1 MKPERSAAL
10 LIQAQ
15 TAFREVTA
23 DPRRGRAAADA
34 VALTAHRAGAHEARV
49 VALRAAGWAARE
61 LYDHDTAQQ
70 RLREAVR
77 LARRVGLDER
87 LCEVLITR
95 SAMYLEL
102 GHPGLARRDLKEAGA
117 VASSGVA
124 GEVAFAQGL
133 LEDKV
138 GNFSAAVSAY
148 ERALDKLGED
158 RQDVRAKALNNLG
171 LTVARLGRYAQ
182 AERLLAEAVALAQT
196 FSPALMGIALES
208 RADVAIASGRYVEA
222 LRRYDRA
229 EQVLTRVGVQL
240 VDLYLG
246 KAKAL
251 LTLRLL
257 DEAADAAARAV
268 HEVDGLVGG
277 SLMLAEALLPQAQI
291 ALARNRVDEAASIAA
306 RAERLFMRQRRSGW
320 RATAALLKL
329 SAQVQREPT
338 AATVAQLDRIE
349 RTMRRIG
356 NAPGVVEVA
365 LLQGEVSASLG
376 RVRKAA
382 AAFGRAADAAA
393 HGPALLRL
401 QGRRAAARRAELHGD
416 TRRLGQ
422 LCRLGLD
429 ELAGYRATVAS
440 TELRARAAAHGMTLA
455 EIGLRAA
462 VRAGRPE
469 QIWMWME
476 RARSV
481 VFIRSST
488 QPDEQ
493 LRPMLAELRS
503 LEHRLD
509 DLSPDVAAERASLLR
524 RVAGLERRIRSESWT
539 TNDGHDAW
547 MAPSVRTLR
556 TLRTQLD
563 ERVLLQYG
571 VLDGDVC
578 GVAVTRNRLVF
589 AQLGSLDDII
599 SANHQLAFAL
609 RRLSQPRSRT
619 ATGAAFDSAKH
630 ELRRL
635 AATLLAPLST
645 GFSNA
650 DEIVVSPPG
659 ELIGIPWGALAP
671 LADRPVRV
679 VPSAV
684 AWWRSSLRTATTD
697 KVVLVAGPGLAGAE
711 DEIAAIAHR
720 YDGAVRFAPD
730 AATSDDVKQAAAGAQ
745 LVHIAAHGR
754 LRSDSPTFSSVQLA
768 DGPLTVHDLEG
779 LPEPAHHW
787 VLAACDLGNPG
798 ALAGPALEGVLAAL
812 LSGGAGAAV
821 AAVVSVPDLPTRDL
835 MVALHDRRA
844 TGMSLAD
851 ALRRAGD
858 SIDTTE
864 PTGFVAATA
873 FSCYGGG

>member
-1 MKPERSAAL
+1 MKPERAATL

-15 TAFREVTA
+15 DAFRDVTA
-23 DPRRGRAAADA
+23 DPRHGRAAAEA
-34 VALTAHRAGAHEARV
+34 VAMIARRTGAHEARV

-70 RLREAVR
+70 RLHEAVR

-95 SAMYLEL
+95 SAMHLEL
-102 GHPGLARRDLKEAGA
+102 GHPGLARRDLEEAGA
-117 VASSGVA
+117 VAGRGAA

-133 LEDKV
+133 LEDKL

-148 ERALDKLGED
+148 QRALDDLGED
-158 RQDVRAKALNNLG
+158 RNDVRAKALNNLA
-171 LTVARLGRYAQ
+171 LSVARLGRYAE

-196 FSPALMGIALES
+196 FSPALTGIALES
-208 RADVAIASGRYVEA
+208 QADVAIASGRYVEA

-229 EQVLTRVGVQL
+229 EQALTRVGVQL

-246 KAKAL
+246 KARAL

-257 DEAADAAARAV
+257 DEAAAAAARAV
-268 HEVDGLVGG
+268 REVDGRVGG

-291 ALARNRVDEAASIAA
+291 ALARNRVHEAASIAA
-306 RAERLFMRQRRSGW
+306 RAERLFRRQRRSGW
-320 RATAALLKL
+320 RVTAALVKL
-329 SAQVQREPT
+329 SAQVQQQPT
-338 AATVAQLDRIE
+338 VAMAAQLDRIE
-349 RTMRRIG
+349 RTMLRIG
-356 NAPGVVEVA
+356 NTPGMVEAA
-365 LLQGEVSASLG
+365 LLQGEVAASLG

-393 HGPALLRL
+393 NGPALLRL
-401 QGRRAAARRAELHGD
+401 QGRRAAARRAELQGD
-416 TRRLGQ
+416 TRLLGQ
-422 LCRLGLD
+422 ACRLGLD

-455 EIGLRAA
+455 EMGLRAA

-481 VFIRSST
+481 VFVRSST
-488 QPDEQ
+488 QLDEN

-524 RVAGLERRIRSESWT
+524 RIAGLERRIRSASWT
-539 TNDGHDAW
+539 RKDGHDAW
-547 MAPSVRTLR
+547 TAPSVRTLR
-556 TLRTQLD
+556 TLRQELD
-563 ERVLLQYG
+563 ERALLQYG
-571 VLDGDVC
+571 LLDGHVC

-589 AQLGSLDDII
+589 AELAPLDDIVR
-599 SANHQLAFAL
+599 ANRQLAFAL
-609 RRLSQPRSRT
+609 RRLSQPRSRAAT
-619 ATGAAFDSAKH
+619 AAAFDSARH

-635 AATLLAPLST
+635 AAALLTPLST

-650 DEIVVSPPG
+650 DEVVVSPPG

-671 LADRPVRV
+671 LTDRPVRV

-684 AWWRSSLRTATTD
+684 AWWRSALRTPVTNR
-697 KVVLVAGPGLAGAE
+697 VVLIAGPGLAGTD
-711 DEIAAIAHR
+711 DEIADIARR
-720 YDGAVRFAPD
+720 YDGAVRFTSHT
-730 AATSDDVKQAAAGAQ
+730 AATDDVKQAAAGAQ

-754 LRSDSPTFSSVQLA
+754 LRSDSPTFSSVQLT

-787 VLAACDLGNPG
+787 VLAACDLGSPG
-798 ALAGPALEGVLAAL
+798 PLVGPALEGVLAAL
-812 LSGGAGAAV
+812 LSGGAGGVV
-821 AAVVSVPDLPTRDL
+821 AAVVSVPDLSTRDL

-844 TGMSLAD
+844 EGMSLAD

-858 SIDTTE
+858 SIDTND
-864 PTGFVAATA
+864 PVGFVAATA